1 MYISL
6 QNTKDSTEAAGM
18 THFSNKGEIYRY
30 LSGFAV
36 TVLLTV
42 LPLIFVKCFCGVRPA
57 YVGCL
62 QLLIISWNLK
72 LLLEIL
78 EISWNL
84 VDSPGKF
91 CN

>member
-36 TVLLTV
+36 TVL
-42 LPLIFVKCFCGVRPA
+42 PLIFVKCFCGVRPA

-62 QLLIISWNLK
+62 QLLIICWNLK
-72 LLLEIL
+72 LLLEIF
-78 EISWNL
+78 EICWNL
-84 VDSPGKF
+84 VDSPW
-91 CN
+91 NIL